1 MDRVTPFQQRVYEC
15 LRRVP
20 RGRVV
25 TYRELARAV
34 GCRSAQAV
42 GQALKKNPFAPEVPC
57 HRVIKSDLRV
67 GGFCGETDGESVR
80 RKVAL
85 LEAEGVV
92 WCDGRLRDAS
102 ALYRFR

>member
-34 GCRSAQAV
+34 GCGSAQAV

-67 GGFCGETDGESVR
+67 GGFCGETEGGAVR